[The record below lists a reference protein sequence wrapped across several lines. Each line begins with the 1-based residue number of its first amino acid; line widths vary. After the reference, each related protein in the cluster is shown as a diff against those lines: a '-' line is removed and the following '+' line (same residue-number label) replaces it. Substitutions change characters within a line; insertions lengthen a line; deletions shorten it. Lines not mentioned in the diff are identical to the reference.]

1 MMTSLF
7 TGVSGM
13 NAHMDEL
20 SVIGHNIA
28 NMNTYG
34 FKGSRSYFADLL
46 SQSLE
51 GVSGP
56 NQIGA
61 GVEMNGVIKTF
72 TQGAFETTASP
83 LDLALDGSGFFVMKG
98 RDDAS
103 YYSRFGGFQMDQDG
117 YIVDPSGLQLQGYG
131 VDAQGNLLSSL
142 DSLQVLRTTYP
153 PQMTENLGVAA
164 NLDSDSVWIDPDTT
178 PFDVDDLDGTTNFQT
193 TVTVYDSLGNARPV
207 TLCFRKTEDLVTG
220 NPWEWYAVIGENDSL
235 SGTAEIGGQGTLLF
249 DTAGALASQST
260 TTSDFSFAGGAAPS
274 QVIEFD
280 FGTDKSTGGTGLDG
294 VTQYAANSGV
304 SRLNQDGY
312 GSGSLQGMA
321 IDDQGILTGS
331 FDNGMTRTLGQIA
344 VANFTSPSNLQSV
357 GQNLYAESPGSG
369 SVIVG
374 TAGNQ
379 GMGFIRPSTL
389 ELSNVDLATEFVRMI
404 TAQRGFQANSK
415 VVTTTDE
422 VLAELMTIKR

>member
-51 GVSGP
+51 GVSGS
-56 NQIGA
+56 NEIGA
-61 GVEMNGVIKTF
+61 GVEMNGVIRTF

-98 RDDAS
+98 ADDAS

-117 YIVDPSGLQLQGYG
+117 YLVDPSGLQLQGYG
-131 VDAQGNLLSSL
+131 VDTEGNLLSSL
-142 DSLQVLRTTYP
+142 DSLQILRTSYP
-153 PQMTENLGVAA
+153 PQTTTSLSVAA
-164 NLDSDSVWIDPDTT
+164 NLDSGSEWIDPATT
-178 PFDVDDLDGTTNFQT
+178 PFDVNDLDGTTNFQT
-193 TVTVYDSLGNARPV
+193 TVTVYDSLGNQRPV
-207 TLCFRKTEDLVTG
+207 TLCFRKTDDLVTG

-235 SGTAEIGGQGTLLF
+235 SGNAEIGGQGTLLF

-260 TTSDFSFAGGAAPS
+260 TTSDFSFAGGAAPN
-274 QVIEFD
+274 QAIAFD
-280 FGTDKSTGGTGLDG
+280 FGTDTSTGGTGLDG

-304 SRLNQDGY
+304 SRLDQDGY

-331 FDNGMTRTLGQIA
+331 FDNGRSLTLGQIA
-344 VANFTSPSNLQSV
+344 VANFTSPSNLLSV
-357 GQNLYAESPGSG
+357 GQNMYSESPGSG
-369 SVIVG
+369 PVIVG

-389 ELSNVDLATEFVRMI
+389 ELSNVDLATEFVNMI

-422 VLAELMTIKR
+422 ILAELMTLKR